1 MDNFG
6 SKGEHGLRRS
16 IRLWLTMAG
25 LAALALVVAACGGGN
40 GGEGDSGSG
49 GGDTGGGAGGNNE
62 IAIQGS
68 STVAPVTQAAA
79 DAFAQENPDARISVG
94 SGGTGNGFEA
104 FCAGETDISD
114 ASRPIDQ
121 EEELPT
127 CEENGVEFVTLP
139 IGLDGIAVVANPQND
154 WAEDV
159 TLDELS
165 TMWSP
170 DSEGSVSTWQDVNSE
185 WPDNE
190 LALFGPGTES
200 GTFDF
205 FTEVVTGEEGASR
218 SDYQAS
224 EDDNVLVQGVAGNQN
239 ALGYFGL
246 AFYENNQ
253 DQLKLLSVDGVEP
266 SADTISSG
274 EYPIS
279 RPLFIYVNVNK
290 LEDSQILQDFVSF
303 YLEDGNLGG
312 FVTDTGYVALPDS
325 TVAET
330 RTQYEERQVGSLY
343 NESGELKGADLEEA
357 LKQVQ

>member
-1 MDNFG
+1 MTLNK
-6 SKGEHGLRRS
+6 SM
-16 IRLWLTMAG
+16 RLWLTVVG
-25 LAALALVVAACGGGN
+25 LSALALVMAACGGG
-40 GGEGDSGSG
+40 GSEGGSG
-49 GGDTGGGAGGNNE
+49 GGDTGGAGGDNE
-62 IAIQGS
+62 IAVQGS

-79 DAFAQENPDARISVG
+79 NAFAEENPDARISVG

-104 FCAGETDISD
+104 FCAGETDIAD

-121 EEELPT
+121 EEELPV
-127 CEENGVEFVTLP
+127 CEENNVEFIALP
-139 IGLDGIAVVANPQND
+139 VALDGIAVVANPQND
-154 WAEDV
+154 WAQNV
-159 TLDELS
+159 TMEELQ
-165 TMWSP
+165 TMWAP
-170 DSEGSVSTWQDVNSE
+170 DSEGSVSTWQDVRQE

-205 FTEVVTGEEGASR
+205 FTESVVGEEGASR

-224 EDDNVLVQGVAGNQN
+224 EDDNILVQGVSGNQN

-246 AFYENNQ
+246 AYYENNQ

-279 RPLFIYVNVNK
+279 RPLFVYVNANK
-290 LEDSQILQDFVSF
+290 LEDSQILQDFMSF
-303 YLEDGNLGG
+303 YLEEGNLDQ
-312 FVTDTGYVALPDS
+312 FVTETGYIALPDS

-330 RTQYEERQVGSLY
+330 RTQYEERQVGPLY
-343 NESGELKGADLEEA
+343 NENGELKGSNLEEA
-357 LKQVQ
+357 LQQVQ

>member
-1 MDNFG
+1 MRK
-6 SKGEHGLRRS
+6 SVRS
-16 IRLWLTMAG
+16 WLTMAG
-25 LAALALVVAACGGGN
+25 LSALALFVVACGGGGGGN
-40 GGEGDSGSG
+40 GE
-49 GGDTGGGAGGNNE
+49 GGDTGGGGGGSNE
-62 IAIQGS
+62 IAVQGS
-68 STVAPVTQAAA
+68 STVGPVTQAAA
-79 DAFAQENPDARISVG
+79 DAFSQENSDARISVG
-94 SGGTGNGFEA
+94 TGGTGNGFEA

-127 CEENGVEFVTLP
+127 CEENGVEFVTLA

-154 WAEDV
+154 WAQNV
-159 TLDELS
+159 TLDQLS

-170 DSEGSVSTWQDVNSE
+170 DSEGSVSTWSDVNSD

-205 FTEVVTGEEGASR
+205 FTEIVTGEEGASR

-224 EDDNVLVQGVAGNQN
+224 EDDNVLVQGVSGNQN

-253 DQLKLLSVDGVEP
+253 DSLKLLSVDGVEP

-279 RPLFIYVNVNK
+279 RPLFIYVNTAK
-290 LEDSQILQDFVSF
+290 LEDKQILQDFVSF
-303 YLEDGNLGG
+303 YLQDGNLDQ
-312 FVTDTGYVALPDS
+312 FITETGYVALPDS
-325 TVAET
+325 TIAET
-330 RTQYEERQVGSLY
+330 RTQYEERQTGPIY
-343 NESGELKGADLEEA
+343 NENGELPGGNIEEA
-357 LKQVQ
+357 LKQN

>member
-1 MDNFG
+1 MNK
-6 SKGEHGLRRS
+6 SM
-16 IRLWLTMAG
+16 RLWLTVVG
-25 LAALALVVAACGGGN
+25 LSALALVVAACGGGS
-40 GGEGDSGSG
+40 ESGSG
-49 GGDTGGGAGGNNE
+49 GGDTGGSGGGSNE
-62 IAIQGS
+62 IAVQGS

-79 DAFAQENPDARISVG
+79 NAFAEENPDARISVG

-104 FCAGETDISD
+104 FCAGDTDISD

-127 CEENGVEFVTLP
+127 CQENGVEFITLP
-139 IGLDGIAVVANPQND
+139 VGLDGIAVVANPQND
-154 WAEDV
+154 WAQNV
-159 TLDELS
+159 TMEELS

-170 DSEGSVSTWQDVNSE
+170 DSEGSVSTWQDVRSE

-205 FTEVVTGEEGASR
+205 FTEEVTGEEGASR

-224 EDDNVLVQGVAGNQN
+224 EDDNILVQGVAGNQN

-266 SADTISSG
+266 TADTISSG

-279 RPLFIYVNVNK
+279 RPLFIYVNANK
-290 LEDSQILQDFVSF
+290 LQDKQILQDFVSF
-303 YLEDGNLGG
+303 YLEEGNLDQ
-312 FVTDTGYVALPDS
+312 FITETGYIALPDS
-325 TVAET
+325 TVSET
-330 RTQYEERQVGSLY
+330 RTQYEERQTGPLY
-343 NESGELKGADLEEA
+343 NENGELPGGNLEEA
-357 LKQVQ
+357 LKQSQ

>member
-1 MDNFG
+1 MNLNK
-6 SKGEHGLRRS
+6 SM
-16 IRLWLTMAG
+16 RLWLTVAG
-25 LAALALVVAACGGGN
+25 LSTLALIVAACGGGGN
-40 GGEGDSGSG
+40 EGG
-49 GGDTGGGAGGNNE
+49 GGDTGGAGGDNE
-62 IAIQGS
+62 IAVQGS

-79 DAFAQENPDARISVG
+79 NAFAEENPDARISVG

-104 FCAGETDISD
+104 FCAGDTDISN

-121 EEELPT
+121 EAELPT
-127 CEENGVEFVTLP
+127 CEENGVEFITLP
-139 IGLDGIAVVANPQND
+139 VGLDGIAVVANPQND
-154 WAEDV
+154 WAQNV
-159 TLDELS
+159 TMEELS

-170 DSEGSVSTWQDVNSE
+170 DSEGSVSTWQNVRSE

-205 FTEVVTGEEGASR
+205 FTEEVNGEEGASR

-224 EDDNVLVQGVAGNQN
+224 EDDNILVQGVAGNQN

-246 AFYENNQ
+246 AYYESNQ

-266 SADTISSG
+266 STDTISSG

-279 RPLFIYVNVNK
+279 RPLFIYVNANK
-290 LEDSQILQDFVSF
+290 LQDSQILQDFVSF
-303 YLEDGNLGG
+303 YLEDGNLDQ
-312 FVTDTGYVALPDS
+312 FVTETGYVALPDS

-330 RTQYEERQVGSLY
+330 RTQYEERQTGSLY
-343 NESGELKGADLEEA
+343 NENGELKGSNLEEA

>member
-1 MDNFG
+1 M
-6 SKGEHGLRRS
+6 
-16 IRLWLTMAG
+16 RLWLTVAS
-25 LAALALVVAACGGGN
+25 LSALALIVAACGGG
-40 GGEGDSGSG
+40 DSG
-49 GGDTGGGAGGNNE
+49 GGGTDGGSGSND
-62 IAIQGS
+62 IRVQGS
-68 STVAPVTQAAA
+68 STVGPVTRAASE
-79 DAFAQENPDARISVG
+79 AFAEENPDARISVG
-94 SGGTGNGFEA
+94 TAGTGNGFEA

-127 CEENGVEFVTLP
+127 CQENGVEFITLP
-139 IGLDGIAVVANPQND
+139 IGLDGIAVVANPEND
-154 WAEDV
+154 WAQNV
-159 TLDELS
+159 TLDQLG

-205 FTEVVTGEEGASR
+205 FTETVVGEEGASR

-224 EDDNVLVQGVAGNQN
+224 EDDNVLVQGVSGNQN

-253 DQLKLLSVDGVEP
+253 DALKLLSVDGVEP

-279 RPLFIYVNVNK
+279 RPLFIYVNANK
-290 LEDSQILQDFVSF
+290 LEDKQILQDFVSF
-303 YLEDGNLGG
+303 YIGDGNLDG

-330 RTQYEERQVGSLY
+330 RTQYEERQTGPIY
-343 NESGELKGADLEEA
+343 NDSGELPGGNIEEA
-357 LKQVQ
+357 LKQN

>member
-1 MDNFG
+1 MSN
-6 SKGEHGLRRS
+6 SL
-16 IRLWLTMAG
+16 RLWLTVAS
-25 LAALALVVAACGGGN
+25 LSALALIVAACGGG
-40 GGEGDSGSG
+40 GGNESG
-49 GGDTGGGAGGNNE
+49 GGDTGGAGGDNE
-62 IAIQGS
+62 IAVQGS

-79 DAFAQENPDARISVG
+79 NAFAEENPDARISVG

-104 FCAGETDISD
+104 FCAGDTDIAD

-127 CEENGVEFVTLP
+127 CRENGVEFITLP
-139 IGLDGIAVVANPQND
+139 VGLDGIAVVANPQND
-154 WAEDV
+154 WASNV
-159 TLDELS
+159 TLEELK
-165 TMWSP
+165 TMWAP
-170 DSEGSVSTWQDVNSE
+170 DSEGSVSTWQDVRSE

-205 FTEVVTGEEGASR
+205 FTEAVVGEEGSSR

-224 EDDNVLVQGVAGNQN
+224 EDDNILVQGVAGNQN

-246 AFYENNQ
+246 AFYESNQ

-290 LEDSQILQDFVSF
+290 LQDSQILQDFVSF
-303 YLEDGNLGG
+303 YLEEGNLNQ
-312 FVTDTGYVALPDS
+312 FITETGYIALPDS

-330 RTQYEERQVGSLY
+330 RTQYEERQTGPIY
-343 NESGELKGADLEEA
+343 NENGELPGGDLEEA
-357 LKQVQ
+357 LKQNQ

>member
-1 MDNFG
+1 MI
-6 SKGEHGLRRS
+6 KS
-16 IRLWLTMAG
+16 IRLWLTVGAI
-25 LAALALVVAACGGGN
+25 AALALIVAACGGG
-40 GGEGDSGSG
+40 GGGQG
-49 GGDTGGGAGGNNE
+49 GGDTGGGSGSNE
-62 IAIQGS
+62 IAVQGS

-79 DAFAQENPDARISVG
+79 NAFTEENQDARISVG

-127 CEENGVEFVTLP
+127 CRENGVEFITLP

-154 WAEDV
+154 WAQNV
-159 TLDELS
+159 TMDELS

-170 DSEGSVSTWQDVNSE
+170 DSEGSVSTWQDVRSE

-205 FTEVVTGEEGASR
+205 FTEEVNGEEGASR

-224 EDDNVLVQGVAGNQN
+224 EDDNILVQGVAGNQN

-266 SADTISSG
+266 TADTISSG

-279 RPLFIYVNVNK
+279 RPLFIYVNANK
-290 LEDSQILQDFVSF
+290 LQDKQILQDFVSF
-303 YLEDGNLGG
+303 YLEEGNLDQ
-312 FVTDTGYVALPDS
+312 FVTETGYIALPDS

-330 RTQYEERQVGSLY
+330 RTQYEERQTGPLY
-343 NESGELKGADLEEA
+343 NENGELPGGNLEEA
-357 LKQVQ
+357 LKQNQ

>member
-1 MDNFG
+1 MRK
-6 SKGEHGLRRS
+6 SM
-16 IRLWLTMAG
+16 RLWLTVAS
-25 LAALALVVAACGGGN
+25 LSALALIVAACGGG
-40 GGEGDSGSG
+40 DSG
-49 GGDTGGGAGGNNE
+49 GGGTDGGSGSND
-62 IAIQGS
+62 IRVQGS
-68 STVAPVTQAAA
+68 STVGPVTRAASE
-79 DAFAQENPDARISVG
+79 AFAEENPDARISVG
-94 SGGTGNGFEA
+94 TAGTGNGFEA

-127 CEENGVEFVTLP
+127 CQENGVEFITLP
-139 IGLDGIAVVANPQND
+139 IGLDGIAVVANPEND
-154 WAEDV
+154 WAQNV
-159 TLDELS
+159 TLDQLG

-205 FTEVVTGEEGASR
+205 FTETVVGEEGASR
-218 SDYQAS
+218 SEYQAS
-224 EDDNVLVQGVAGNQN
+224 EDDNVLVQGVSGNQN

-253 DQLKLLSVDGVEP
+253 DALKLLSVDGVEP

-279 RPLFIYVNVNK
+279 RPLFIYVNANK
-290 LEDSQILQDFVSF
+290 LEDKQILQDFVSF
-303 YLEDGNLGG
+303 YIGDGNLDG

-330 RTQYEERQVGSLY
+330 RTQYEERQTGPIY
-343 NESGELKGADLEEA
+343 NDSGELPGGNIEEA
-357 LKQVQ
+357 LKQN

>member
-1 MDNFG
+1 M
-6 SKGEHGLRRS
+6 RTRA
-16 IRLWLTMAG
+16 RLWLVVAS
-25 LAALALVVAACGGGN
+25 LSALALVVAACGGGN
-40 GGEGDSGSG
+40 QG
-49 GGDTGGGAGGNNE
+49 GGGGTGGGSGSND
-62 IAIQGS
+62 IQVEGS
-68 STVAPVTQAAA
+68 STVSPITKAAA
-79 DAFAQENPDARISVG
+79 DAFSQENSDARISVG
-94 SGGTGNGFEA
+94 SGGTGDGFQA
-104 FCAGETDISD
+104 FCQGKTDISD

-127 CEENGVEFVTLP
+127 CNDNNVEFITLP

-154 WAEDV
+154 WASEV

-170 DSEGSVSTWQDVNSE
+170 DSEGSVSTWKDVNSQ

-205 FTEVVTGEEGASR
+205 FTEVVIGEEGASR

-224 EDDNVLVQGVAGNQN
+224 EDDNILVQGVSGDQN

-253 DQLKLLSVDGVEP
+253 DALKLLPVDGVEP

-279 RPLFIYVNVNK
+279 RPLFIYVNKKK
-290 LEDSQILQDFVSF
+290 LEDKQILKDFVSF
-303 YLEDGNLGG
+303 YLQDGNIDQ
-312 FVTDTGYVALPDS
+312 FVTETGYVAMPAS
-325 TVAET
+325 TIAET
-330 RTQYEERQVGSLY
+330 RTQYEERQTGPIY
-343 NESGELKGADLEEA
+343 NDSGELPGGNIEEA
-357 LKQVQ
+357 LKQSQ